1 VDRRCELEELNMHG
15 RIHYRASIIRAGAA
29 THAAA
34 CLRRGGG
41 RTGDAVAFCAEREE
55 RSYRHYVEE
64 HFGGYRTFSQLSPL
78 EQRAYW
84 SWRLTHLDQL

>member
-1 VDRRCELEELNMHG
+1 MHG
-15 RIHYRASIIRAGAA
+15 RIHYRASIIQAGAA

-34 CLRRGGG
+34 FLRRGG
-41 RTGDAVAFCAEREE
+41 RMAEAVEFHAEREE
-55 RSYRHYVEE
+55 RSYRNYSEE
-64 HFGGYRTFSQLSPL
+64 RFGGYRTFSQLSPL